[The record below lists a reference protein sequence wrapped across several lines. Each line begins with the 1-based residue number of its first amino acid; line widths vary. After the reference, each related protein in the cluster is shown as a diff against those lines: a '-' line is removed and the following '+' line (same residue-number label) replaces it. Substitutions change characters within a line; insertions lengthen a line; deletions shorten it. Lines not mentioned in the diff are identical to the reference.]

1 MIDFRYHI
9 VSIVSIFLAL
19 AVGIVLGAGPLQ
31 GEIGSTLQNEIA
43 GLRTDKADL
52 NEQLTTARAGT
63 EARDSFLDA
72 VSGRV
77 YGGALRDRTVAV
89 VVMPGSDA
97 AVSESV
103 TAALGTAGSRV
114 TSTTTVTEDW
124 VSTNAKTVAARDEVV
139 GQVATSTGVDT
150 SSGSA
155 APRDLLLATLLART
169 APAGDDGPDDSTA
182 RTGLQALA
190 DAGLV
195 SLDAESFSRADLVVV
210 VSGTVSDGDS
220 SARTATAQQWVALAS
235 ALDARSRGVVVAD
248 DLAAQADGTPVLTVL
263 RDTAAATREV
273 SSVDDAGSPLGVA
286 SVVFALVQQDGGS
299 AGQYGLGAGT
309 DAAYAPVPA
318 SAATS

>member
-31 GEIGSTLQNEIA
+31 GEIGTTLQNEVA
-43 GLRTDKADL
+43 GLRKDKADL
-52 NEQLTTARAGT
+52 NTQLSTARAGT

-77 YGGALRDRTVAV
+77 YGGTLRDRGVAL

-103 TAALGTAGSRV
+103 VAALGTAGARV
-114 TSTTTVTEDW
+114 TSTTTVGEDW
-124 VSTNAKTVAARDEVV
+124 VSTDAKTVAARDEVV
-139 GQVATSTGVDT
+139 ARVASDAAVDTSTG
-150 SSGSA
+150 SA
-155 APRDLLLATLLART
+155 QPRDLLLATLLART
-169 APAGDDGPDDSTA
+169 APAGDNGPDDATA
-182 RTGLQALA
+182 RTGLEALA

-195 SLDAESFSRADLVVV
+195 SIDAETFTRADLVVV
-210 VSGTVSDGDS
+210 VAGTVADGDAA
-220 SARTATAQQWVALAS
+220 ARTATAEQWVALTA
-235 ALDARSRGVVVAD
+235 ALDDRSRGVVVAD
-248 DLAAQADGTPVLTVL
+248 DLAAETDGTSVLATL
-263 RDTAAATREV
+263 RDTSSATREV
-273 SSVDDAGSPLGVA
+273 SSVDDAGSPLGLA

-309 DAAYAPVPA
+309 DAAYAPVP
-318 SAATS
+318 SAAASS